1 MEFKMSVSEIV
12 NTPRIINSTGM
23 SFSKN
28 LPNSNTLS
36 LMVFVTFT
44 VFELKK
50 VLRAVDNGV

>member
-12 NTPRIINSTGM
+12 NTPRIINSRGM

-28 LPNSNTLS
+28 LSNSNTLS

>member
-12 NTPRIINSTGM
+12 NIPRIINSRGM

>member
-12 NTPRIINSTGM
+12 NTPRIINSRGM